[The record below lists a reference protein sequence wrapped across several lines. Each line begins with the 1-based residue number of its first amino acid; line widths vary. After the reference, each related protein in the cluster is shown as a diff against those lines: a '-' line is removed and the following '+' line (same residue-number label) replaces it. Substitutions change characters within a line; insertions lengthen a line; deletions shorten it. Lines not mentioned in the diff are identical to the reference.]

1 MHLAFTQLLLIPC
14 IGEQVDLLDF
24 PPVCLPS
31 DGQSFAGLDGKVA
44 GKISPNPS
52 LYLVWTSFVLIAR
65 RLGPDRSKLH
75 L

>member
-1 MHLAFTQLLLIPC
+1 MHLAFTQLLITPC

-44 GKISPNPS
+44 GKIFQPKPPFLHF
-52 LYLVWTSFVLIAR
+52 LYVDSAQVGA
-65 RLGPDRSKLH
+65 
-75 L
+75 